1 MKLIGK
7 RIAIALVIWG
17 FMGSGMVKAADHLNL
32 EEGLPTEVE
41 DAYPI
46 PYKGIELQGQFLYQQ
61 TENGEEFGLESRI
74 EFGFAPNWQ
83 GRITLPF
90 QFGSAVEDG
99 IGNVGLELFYNFN
112 AEGLSTPAFALSGSV
127 DFPTS
132 SDEEGF
138 EGTIKLI
145 ATKTLGKA
153 VDVDRLH
160 LNVAYTYDSNDE
172 RRNRLRA
179 ILGYSRRLGSETI
192 LVTDFVYEQEEEEER
207 DAYVLELGV
216 RHQVHPL
223 TVLTVGAGAGL
234 TADSPDFRITAGF
247 QHSL

>member
-1 MKLIGK
+1 M
-7 RIAIALVIWG
+7 
-17 FMGSGMVKAADHLNL
+17 
-32 EEGLPTEVE
+32 
-41 DAYPI
+41 
-46 PYKGIELQGQFLYQQ
+46 
-61 TENGEEFGLESRI
+61 
-74 EFGFAPNWQ
+74 
-83 GRITLPF
+83 
-90 QFGSAVEDG
+90 
-99 IGNVGLELFYNFN
+99 GLELFYNFN
-112 AEGLSTPAFALSGSV
+112 AEGLSTPAFAISGSV

-132 SDEEGF
+132 PDEEGF

-153 VDVDRLH
+153 ANVDRLH

-192 LVTDFVYEQEEEEER
+192 LVTDFVYDCVSNRDSVQEEEEER

-216 RHQVHPL
+216 RHQIHPL